1 MWRKFNSWN
10 SKSVGLLTF
19 CCYFG
24 TVINVGQPATN
35 KFRGSTNQPAQL
47 THENMR
53 YYLHLALILDLFMKN
68 STFTNKSKIVAFLKY
83 FFCFVKMSTLIFFS
97 ENKQQHNFKTNHTTF
112 WEKTQSFQTG
122 QKESNIWSANFVN
135 IVKVQDWCRV
145 EIISHI
151 FKC

>member
-83 FFCFVKMSTLIFFS
+83 FYYFVKIFTLIFLR
-97 ENKQQHNFKTNHTTF
+97 KTN
-112 WEKTQSFQTG
+112 Q
-122 QKESNIWSANFVN
+122 N
-135 IVKVQDWCRV
+135 
-145 EIISHI
+145 IISKQI
-151 FKC
+151 MQPFKKKHQISRPDKKKVTFDLQTLLTL